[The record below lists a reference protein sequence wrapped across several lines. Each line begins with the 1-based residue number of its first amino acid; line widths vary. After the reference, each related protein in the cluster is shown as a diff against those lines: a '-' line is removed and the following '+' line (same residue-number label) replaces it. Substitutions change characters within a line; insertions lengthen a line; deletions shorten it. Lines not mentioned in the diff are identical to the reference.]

1 MRTSSSSAGTFAE
14 LDEVAKNF
22 VAKLN
27 ADPRLT
33 GVTSGFNP
41 NFPQYL
47 LRVDLAKAAK
57 LGINVNESMETLQSY
72 VGSFYSSN
80 FVRFGQMYKVMLQ
93 AAPEYRMNPEDLF
106 SLYAKR
112 RGIWCLTP
120 TS

>member
-1 MRTSSSSAGTFAE
+1 M
-14 LDEVAKNF
+14 
-22 VAKLN
+22 AKLN

-80 FVRFGQMYKVMLQ
+80 FVRFGQMYKVMLPSGAGVSYESGGFVQ
-93 AAPEYRMNPEDLF
+93 PV
-106 SLYAKR
+106 
-112 RGIWCLTP
+112 C
-120 TS
+120 